1 VCRTQLDVYEQLE
14 YVPFDPSTKRTEAT
28 LKGPDGVTFRV
39 VKGAPNVVLDMCA
52 NAVEIRKDFEY
63 QVAAFA
69 DRGVRCLAVAK
80 TDAAGLQ
87 VRERGREWGRE
98 RERERDRDRDRDRE
112 RQRDRERERDR
123 GVRCLA
129 VAKTDAACLQVRERG
144 REWGR
149 ERERERER
157 ARASSVSGATVKGIL
172 LVVFQSRLSPLSS
185 PPPQMLGVLTFL
197 DPPRHDTKWTVERSY
212 EYGVGVKMITGD
224 HIAIAKETCRVLGN
238 KGAPRVPVRVQA
250 GVQELKSIMW
260 FMWASS
266 CFLYLNR
273 HGPQRRTQAWAPTS

>member
-1 VCRTQLDVYEQLE
+1 MCRTQLDVYEQLE

-98 RERERDRDRDRDRE
+98 RERERE
-112 RQRDRERERDR
+112 RQRQRQRAAERQRQREGERQREREGPRRALPGR
-123 GVRCLA
+123 GQ
-129 VAKTDAACLQVRERG
+129 DG
-144 REWGR
+144 RSLPAG
-149 ERERERER
+149 ER
-157 ARASSVSGATVKGIL
+157 AR
-172 LVVFQSRLSPLSS
+172 
-185 PPPQMLGVLTFL
+185 
-197 DPPRHDTKWTVERSY
+197 ER
-212 EYGVGVKMITGD
+212 VG
-224 HIAIAKETCRVLGN
+224 
-238 KGAPRVPVRVQA
+238 
-250 GVQELKSIMW
+250 
-260 FMWASS
+260 
-266 CFLYLNR
+266 
-273 HGPQRRTQAWAPTS
+273 

>member
-1 VCRTQLDVYEQLE
+1 MCVCRTQLDVYEQLE

-98 RERERDRDRDRDRE
+98 RERER
-112 RQRDRERERDR
+112 
-123 GVRCLA
+123 
-129 VAKTDAACLQVRERG
+129 
-144 REWGR
+144 GR
-149 ERERERER
+149 ER
-157 ARASSVSGATVKGIL
+157 A
-172 LVVFQSRLSPLSS
+172 Q
-185 PPPQMLGVLTFL
+185 
-197 DPPRHDTKWTVERSY
+197 
-212 EYGVGVKMITGD
+212 
-224 HIAIAKETCRVLGN
+224 
-238 KGAPRVPVRVQA
+238 VQ
-250 GVQELKSIMW
+250 
-260 FMWASS
+260 
-266 CFLYLNR
+266 
-273 HGPQRRTQAWAPTS
+273 

>member
-80 TDAAGLQ
+80 TDAACLQ

-98 RERERDRDRDRDRE
+98 
-112 RQRDRERERDR
+112 
-123 GVRCLA
+123 
-129 VAKTDAACLQVRERG
+129 
-144 REWGR
+144 R